1 LANKKELS
9 ECRALNVSV
18 QAFLREWSAVSER
31 RNLAVML
38 DQAAVPWLAEMNR
51 GLNDVL
57 DDAAFRARLHQSHR
71 QLRVLA
77 QEILDRGVSEHPELG
92 TLKRRILAST
102 AVPTLQDWK
111 AMLPAAA

>member
-1 LANKKELS
+1 
-9 ECRALNVSV
+9 
-18 QAFLREWSAVSER
+18 
-31 RNLAVML
+31 ML

-92 TLKRRILAST
+92 HSEEAYSRVDCGADAAGLESDAPRSGVTVAPRFEPR
-102 AVPTLQDWK
+102 
-111 AMLPAAA
+111 LPLMRPVEIGSAPIPK